1 MSSSCRRTRLL
12 LGNTL
17 LFVKLCLLHVHVVP
31 FSKAVRQI
39 STNQLIIHAFRTGN
53 QPDVCRLHWPLCQ
66 RCHLWSWHQSMHDC
80 KDWVLSTVSVICT
93 RYPGCCPPHSSV
105 SVRLCLSHFCIAVF
119 LFVYMYLFVLAFCPL
134 LQPLP
139 PLTTSFI
146 TSSGVPRMQKSR
158 SPVLRTQRCPRHS
171 LLSLTQ
177 PQRRLACFVWCQEL
191 CLFFFFSFFLF
202 FFLFLSIYFSLT
214 FNSHF
219 QLNIKWHASRALDQ
233 FILVSQWGTVDAEIK
248 VSSIENPEQ
257 TNVLPLKPWA
267 G

>member
-1 MSSSCRRTRLL
+1 MRTRLL

-119 LFVYMYLFVLAFCPL
+119 LFVYMSLFVLAFCPL

-139 PLTTSFI
+139 SLTTSFI
-146 TSSGVPRMQKSR
+146 TSSGVPRMQKWR
-158 SPVLRTQRCPRHS
+158 SPVLRTQRYRRCI
-171 LLSLTQ
+171 LLSLTL
-177 PQRRLACFVWCQEL
+177 PQWRLACFSWCL
-191 CLFFFFSFFLF
+191 IFYFFIAV
-202 FFLFLSIYFSLT
+202 LSIYSPSLS
-214 FNSHF
+214 NSHS
-219 QLNIKWHASRALDQ
+219 QLSIKWPASRPLDHTCEP
-233 FILVSQWGTVDAEIK
+233 VGYCGR
-248 VSSIENPEQ
+248 
-257 TNVLPLKPWA
+257 TN
-267 G
+267 